1 MRRIIAL
8 DIYKALAAVMVII
21 IHVTAYPIVTLTRGI
36 AENVLIVVNKFS
48 NPSVPMFVFA
58 SGLSL
63 FYIYGNRGIVFDH
76 FLKKRLPKILIPYL
90 SWCVIYYAI
99 YVYKGIYVFSAQTF
113 LFNVLT
119 GRMMYHL
126 YFVVIII
133 QFYLV
138 FGLIN
143 FVVKRYSEKVIL
155 PLSLAINILAT
166 KVLPVSYLDRSFL
179 TYLIYFVLGC
189 YVAKNLEKATEL
201 LYRHK
206 ILLAFGFLSLGGIYA
221 YQFYEAQFLNIS
233 ARFIPGAYGYISFC
247 TVAILF
253 YYLVAMVIEK
263 KSEPQIAIGIEKKN
277 EPINKPINKPINAG
291 EPTNKA
297 IMADV
302 PKSTKID
309 AGVIRKG
316 LLALSDGSYYIYLSH
331 PFAII
336 AAGSISARLGITGV
350 IDQMMM
356 AFIVVG
362 LTSVPLSILYANLK
376 SKRGA

>member
-1 MRRIIAL
+1 MVKRIVAL

-21 IHVTAYPIVTLTRGI
+21 IHVTATPIVTLTRGA

-63 FYIYGNRGIVFDH
+63 FFIYGNRGIVFGQ

-90 SWCVIYYAI
+90 SWCVLYYAI
-99 YVYKGIYVFSAQTF
+99 YLYKGIYVFSAQTF

-138 FGLIN
+138 FGLIH
-143 FVVKRYSEKVIL
+143 FVVKSYSAKVIL
-155 PLSLAINILAT
+155 PLGLAINILAT
-166 KVLPVSYLDRSFL
+166 KVLPVSYMDRSFL
-179 TYLIYFVLGC
+179 TYFIYFLLGC
-189 YVAKNLEKATEL
+189 YVAKNLEKATAL
-201 LYRHK
+201 LYQYK
-206 ILLAFGFLSLGGIYA
+206 ILLTLGFLGLGGIYA

-253 YYLVAMVIEK
+253 YYLLAMSIETA
-263 KSEPQIAIGIEKKN
+263 S
-277 EPINKPINKPINAG
+277 KP
-291 EPTNKA
+291 ENKA
-297 IMADV
+297 I
-302 PKSTKID
+302 KT
-309 AGVIRKG
+309 GLIRKG

-331 PFAII
+331 PLAII
-336 AAGSISARLGITGV
+336 IAGSISARLGIAGV
-350 IDQMMM
+350 IDQMMV

-362 LTSVPLSILYANLK
+362 LTSVPLSILYAKLKSKGLYAKLKSKSQCINLK
-376 SKRGA
+376 SKEE